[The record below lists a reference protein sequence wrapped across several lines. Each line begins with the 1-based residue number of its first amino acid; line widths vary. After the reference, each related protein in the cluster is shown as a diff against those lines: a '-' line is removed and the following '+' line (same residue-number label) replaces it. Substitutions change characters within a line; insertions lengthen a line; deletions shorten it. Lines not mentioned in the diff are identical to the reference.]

1 MTNLETT
8 LLVFQDAI
16 LNQFIDPADFF
27 CINLHGEV
35 RCQGYY
41 NSAIVKK
48 YMDLGYELKDIVN
61 GFIRLQLGDVV
72 LVFS

>member
-27 CINLHGEV
+27 CINLHDEV

-41 NSAIVKK
+41 NNTIVKK
-48 YMDLGYELKDIVN
+48 YMDLGYELQGIEN
-61 GFIRLQLGDVV
+61 GFIRLRLGDVV